1 MTTSFYAP
9 PPSHQ
14 GDRITLPDDEA
25 RHAARVLRKK
35 PGDEIAV
42 VDGEGGWFRVRL
54 DEVGKDAVAGVI
66 VEGRR
71 EVGEP
76 GYELVMGVALLKN
89 ASRFETF
96 LEKAVELGVAAVVPL
111 VTARTEKGRLKR
123 PRAEGI
129 LTAAMK
135 QSGRSRRVRLFEPT
149 SLDVWFEEGR
159 ASGTDV
165 HALICHEGVGVER
178 SIYRALAGRPGAPR
192 VEVLVGPEGGFSD
205 EEVAAAME
213 AGFAPVSLGPRRLR
227 TETAALTAAA
237 AVMLAR
243 EKAPHD
249 A

>member
-9 PPSHQ
+9 PTSRE
-14 GDRITLPDDEA
+14 GDRIVLPDDEA

-54 DEVGKDAVAGVI
+54 DEVDKRAVAGVV
-66 VEGRR
+66 VERKSD
-71 EVGEP
+71 VGEP
-76 GYELVMGVALLKN
+76 DYELVMGVALLKN

-96 LEKAVELGVAAVVPL
+96 LEKAVELGVGAVVPL
-111 VTARTEKGRLKR
+111 VTARTERSRLKR

-135 QSGRSRRVRLFEPT
+135 QSGRSRLVRLHEPT
-149 SLDVWFEEGR
+149 ALDIWLERDRPKGP
-159 ASGTDV
+159 DV
-165 HALICHEGVGVER
+165 HRLICHEAADAGR
-178 SIYRALAGRPGAPR
+178 SIRHALDGRPGVPR

-205 EEVAAAME
+205 GEVAAAE
-213 AGFAPVSLGPRRLR
+213 RVGFAPVSLGPRRLR
-227 TETAALTAAA
+227 AETAALAAAA